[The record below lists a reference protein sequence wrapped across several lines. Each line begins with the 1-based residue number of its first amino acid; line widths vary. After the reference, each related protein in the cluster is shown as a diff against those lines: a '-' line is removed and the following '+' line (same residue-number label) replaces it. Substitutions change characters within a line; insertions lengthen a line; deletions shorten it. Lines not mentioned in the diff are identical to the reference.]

1 MANLFE
7 AFSSKALSLIER
19 AGRTGEELGCASITP
34 AHLLLAY
41 LDELGPPTKRQIAL
55 AGGDPHQIVT
65 AARALVDAVPRLAE
79 GDTTSQPQ
87 VDEALQDVFNR
98 AEEARAELD
107 SKQGG
112 PNHLLLGLISDSA
125 ISGALAA
132 CGTSLE
138 RLEAGVREDAAGK
151 RGQGEFEA
159 LSEYAVD
166 LTALA
171 SEGKLD
177 RVFARDA
184 EIRQVIQV
192 LSRRI
197 KNNPMIIGE
206 PGVGKTALIE
216 GLALRIA
223 SGDVPD
229 DLRSAT
235 LFALDMGR
243 LVAGTKFRGEFEE
256 RLKQIV
262 EEAAAAEN
270 AIVFIDEIHTL
281 IGTGAQEGGL
291 DAANL
296 LKPALS
302 RGQLRCIGATTLN
315 EYRKRIE
322 RDTALVRRF
331 QLVDCAEPTPEQSI
345 SILRGLKD
353 RYELHHGVRITDAAL
368 CAAVRLSHRYLPDRM
383 LPDKAI
389 DIMDQSAA
397 ARRMEIFTKPE
408 AIEAVDRAILQIEI
422 ELKALEQDVDED
434 KAARIRYDE
443 LEAELT
449 SLSQQSLTM
458 TEAWRREKEGVAKV
472 RAAKQ
477 ELEAAKKELEQK
489 VRSLGGEAF
498 ARVDALLHETIPLSD
513 QKLEAA
519 RIELDAKV
527 LEEDFARAG
536 ELQHKVIPAL
546 EREREAAKK
555 ELEQKLG
562 GLPEADIAR
571 VVELQ
576 RKVIPDVEKVLVE
589 YRDIDATGSR
599 YARSEVTEE
608 DAADAISKLTGIP
621 VSKMLD
627 SERGRLQ
634 RMEQELGERVVGQD
648 EAVVSVARAVR
659 RSRAGIQDPSR
670 PIASFLMLGPTG
682 VGKTELAK
690 ALAEFLFDDERAML
704 RLDMSEFMEKHSAAR
719 LVGAP
724 PGYVGYEE
732 GGILTNKVKRKPYS
746 VILFDE
752 VEKAHPDVFNLLL
765 QVLDDG
771 RLTDNQ
777 SQTVSFANTVL
788 MLTSNLGSEAILASK
803 SAEEVRAGVM
813 EAVKGHFRP
822 EFINRLDEVLIFNRL
837 RLEDMRPIVEIQLKR
852 LEDQLAER
860 KISLNFDP
868 AVLDLL
874 AAEGHDPMYGARP
887 LKRLIQRLVHD
898 PLSEAII
905 DGRVTDE
912 QSVDVALCDD
922 DITITPSADGVP
934 A

>member
-1 MANLFE
+1 MADLYE
-7 AFSSKALSLIER
+7 AFSAKALSLIEH
-19 AGRTGEELGCASITP
+19 AGRTGEELGCAAIAP
-34 AHLLLAY
+34 AHLLLAF
-41 LDELGPPTKRQIAL
+41 LDQLGPTTKRQISL
-55 AGGDPHQIVT
+55 AGGDATQVVA
-65 AARALVDAVPRLAE
+65 AARALVELVPKLSE
-79 GDTTSQPQ
+79 GDTSQPQ
-87 VDEALQDVFNR
+87 VDAALTAVLNR
-98 AEEARAELD
+98 AEEVRVQTAAKR
-107 SKQGG
+107 GG
-112 PNHLLLGLISDSA
+112 PSHLLLALVSDPA
-125 ISGALAA
+125 VAGALAGA
-132 CGTSLE
+132 GVDLVL
-138 RLEAGVREDAAGK
+138 LEAGVRADADGK
-151 RGQGEFEA
+151 PGQPEFEA

-166 LTALA
+166 LTEQAA
-171 SEGKLD
+171 EGNLD
-177 RVFARDA
+177 RVFGRDS
-184 EIRQVIQV
+184 EIRQLIQA
-192 LSRRI
+192 LSRRT

-206 PGVGKTALIE
+206 PGVGKTALVE

-223 SGDVPD
+223 NGDVPD

-262 EEAAAAEN
+262 EEAGAAKN
-270 AIVFIDEIHTL
+270 AIIFIDEIHTL

-302 RGQLRCIGATTLN
+302 RGKLRCIGATTLS

-331 QLVDCAEPTPEQSI
+331 QLVTCEEPSPEQSI

-389 DIMDQSAA
+389 DIMDQASA

-408 AIEAVDRAILQIEI
+408 AIEVVDRSVIQIEI
-422 ELKALEQDVDED
+422 ELKALEEDVAED
-434 KAARIRYDE
+434 KAARLRFDE
-443 LEAELT
+443 LTEEIAGLRA
-449 SLSQQSLTM
+449 QSTTM
-458 TEAWRREKEGVAKV
+458 TEAWQREKAGVAKV
-472 RAAKQ
+472 RAAKAD
-477 ELEAAKKELEQK
+477 LEAAKKELEQM
-489 VRSLGGEAF
+489 VRALGGEDF
-498 ARVDALLHETIPLSD
+498 ARVEVLLNEAIPLRE
-513 QKLEAA
+513 QELEAA
-519 RIELDAKV
+519 RRELDIKV
-527 LEEDFARAG
+527 AEEDFARAG
-536 ELQHKVIPAL
+536 ELQHKVIPSLEKGIHADRSEL
-546 EREREAAKK
+546 ERR
-555 ELEQKLG
+555 LG
-562 GLPEADIAR
+562 ALPEAEVAR
-571 VVELQ
+571 VVKIQ
-576 RKVIPDVEKVLVE
+576 REVIPAAEEVLLE
-589 YRDIDATGSR
+589 YRDVDPVRSR
-599 YARSEVTEE
+599 YTRGDVDEQ
-608 DAADAISKLTGIP
+608 DAAEAISKLTGIP
-621 VSKMLD
+621 VAKMLD
-627 SERGRLQ
+627 SERSRLQ
-634 RMEQELGERVVGQD
+634 RMEEELGRRVVGQE
-648 EAVVSVARAVR
+648 EAVVAVARAVR
-659 RSRAGIQDPSR
+659 RSRAGLQDPSR

-690 ALAEFLFDDERAML
+690 ALAEFLFNDDEAML

-724 PGYVGYEE
+724 PGYVGFEE

-777 SQTVSFANTVL
+777 SQTISFTNTVL
-788 MLTSNLGSEAILASK
+788 MLTSNLGSEAIVASK
-803 SAEEVRAGVM
+803 TGEEVREGVM

-822 EFINRLDEVLIFNRL
+822 EFINRLDETLIFNRL
-837 RLEDMRPIVEIQLKR
+837 RLEDMRPIVEIQLQR
-852 LEDQLAER
+852 LQDLLSERRITLEFEDE
-860 KISLNFDP
+860 
-868 AVLDLL
+868 VLDLL

-887 LKRLIQRLVHD
+887 LKRLIQRRVHD

-912 QSVDVALCDD
+912 QSVAVSLQDD
-922 DITITPSADGVP
+922 TITITPSDAGVP